1 MTRLICA
8 STGKSINLLS
18 ELANSGEAK
27 VWRTDYSGYLAKIYH
42 QSTPERMQKLA
53 VMLDYPPPDPNHDIS
68 HISFAWPQ
76 SVLKNAQGDLV
87 GFLMGEIRGGK
98 EIYDVYNPTRRNK
111 ICKLP
116 ADWRFLHYTAQ
127 NIASI
132 IGALHDKG
140 YVLGDIKPQNILVND
155 QALPSIIDTDSFQVR
170 HPQTGKVYR
179 CLVGTPEYTPPELI
193 GQDFATIEQ
202 TEIHDRFRLG
212 MIIYQLLFSGQSL
225 YAGRWKGAGEPPEPG
240 EYIRRGIW
248 LYSHHQLLEPVD
260 RTIPLEILHPQVKS
274 CFLRCFNDGYKN
286 PDLRPSAEEWFQA
299 LRVASQSLIL
309 CKQIDSHYYS
319 QSYGSCYWCDRVS
332 KIGVE
337 IFPGRVRVQ
346 PPPPNYAPQSQPVTS
361 ATTQTSPVKVTTSP
375 SGNFSPRTLT
385 GHSDWVYSVL
395 LATSAIVGLMTT
407 QIYAYM
413 RYGLFPTNPI
423 SVITGSP
430 LLENTLTGHSDDVN
444 SVGFSPDGQTLA
456 SRSGDKTIKLW
467 DVRTGKLRHTLT
479 GHSHSVN
486 YVGFSPD
493 SVGFSPDGQTLASGS
508 VDYTI
513 KLWDV
518 NTGKVRHTLTGHSNS
533 VWSVG
538 FSPDGQTLASGS
550 EDYTI
555 KLWDMNTGKV
565 RHTLTGHSSVVDS
578 VAFSPDG
585 QTLASGSWDK
595 TIKLWDV
602 TTGKELHTLTGH
614 SDWVRSVG
622 FSPDGQTLA
631 SGSDDKTIKLW
642 DVTTGREL
650 HTLTGHSDQV
660 SSVGFSPDGQT
671 LASGSYDNTIKLWRL
686 R

>member
-1 MTRLICA
+1 MTRLTCA

-27 VWRTDYSGYLAKIYH
+27 VWRTDHSGYLAKIYH

-53 VMLDYPPPDPNHDIS
+53 VMLDYPPPDPNHQIN
-68 HISFAWPQ
+68 HISFAWPR

-116 ADWRFLHYTAQ
+116 ADWRFLHYTAR

-132 IGALHDKG
+132 IKVLHHQG

-170 HPQTGKVYR
+170 HPQTGKVHH

-212 MIIYQLLFSGQSL
+212 VIIYQLLFSGQNL
-225 YAGRWKGAGEPPEPG
+225 YAGMWKGAGEPPEPG
-240 EYIRRGIW
+240 DYIRQGIW
-248 LYSHHQLLEPVD
+248 LYSHHQLLEPVA

-286 PDLRPSAEEWFQA
+286 PNLRPSAEEWFRA
-299 LRVASQSLIL
+299 LKVASESLIL
-309 CKQIDSHYYS
+309 CKQVESHYYS

-337 IFPGRVRVQ
+337 IFPGGVRV
-346 PPPPNYAPQSQPVTS
+346 PPPLPV
-361 ATTQTSPVKVTTSP
+361 
-375 SGNFSPRTLT
+375 PRTNVDQLELGYTLT
-385 GHSDWVYSVL
+385 GHSDYVYSVGF
-395 LATSAIVGLMTT
+395 SP
-407 QIYAYM
+407 
-413 RYGLFPTNPI
+413 YGQTIASGSRDNTIKLWD
-423 SVITGSP
+423 VQTGKVRH
-430 LLENTLTGHSDDVN
+430 TLTGHSSSVV
-444 SVGFSPDGQTLA
+444 SVGFSPDGQTLV
-456 SRSGDKTIKLW
+456 SGSGDKTIKLW
-467 DVRTGKLRHTLT
+467 DVQTGNLRHTLT
-479 GHSHSVN
+479 GHSRSVT
-486 YVGFSPD
+486 

-508 VDYTI
+508 VDKTI

-518 NTGKVRHTLTGHSNS
+518 HTGKVRHTLTGHSKS
-533 VWSVG
+533 VNSVG

-550 EDYTI
+550 HDKTI
-555 KLWDMNTGKV
+555 KLWDVQTGKV
-565 RHTLTGHSSVVDS
+565 RHTLTGHSGL
-578 VAFSPDG
+578 FSG
-585 QTLASGSWDK
+585 
-595 TIKLWDV
+595 
-602 TTGKELHTLTGH
+602 
-614 SDWVRSVG
+614 VRSVG

-631 SGSDDKTIKLW
+631 SGSDDNTIKLWDVQTGKVRHTLTGHSEYVKSVGFSPDGQTLVSGSDDKTIKLW
-642 DVTTGREL
+642 DVRTGKVR
-650 HTLTGHSDQV
+650 HTLTGHSEYV
-660 SSVGFSPDGQT
+660 NSVGFSPDGQT
-671 LASGSYDNTIKLWRL
+671 LASGSRDKTIKLWRL